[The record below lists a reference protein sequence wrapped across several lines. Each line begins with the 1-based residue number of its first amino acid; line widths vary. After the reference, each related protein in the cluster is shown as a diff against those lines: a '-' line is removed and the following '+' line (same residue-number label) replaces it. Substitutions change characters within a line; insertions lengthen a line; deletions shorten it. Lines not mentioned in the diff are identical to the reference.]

1 MEDSKLTFAKD
12 ETTNEIRFKLETE
25 GRTFT
30 KETATFG
37 FEINGKAK
45 KTMAATYWKPKVSS
59 GLFTN
64 IDLFRFFHLNVLFNA
79 IGSVCACM
87 CTFLN
92 WSFPIWFNV
101 FKKVKT
107 FKFDLKVLLIFKSKL
122 YQNCISLKLNCDKN
136 GFSRSEWAHFESS
149 ETLEPVL

>member
-1 MEDSKLTFAKD
+1 MVEKLLVFVEVFGLQTLQAEYLRPITSFQILFFVSKVSIFFSFPAKMEDSKLTFAKD

-37 FEINGKAK
+37 YEINGKAK

-64 IDLFRFFHLNVLFNA
+64 IDLFRFFHLMFCSMLTVQFA
-79 IGSVCACM
+79 HVCVH
-87 CTFLN
+87 
-92 WSFPIWFNV
+92 S
-101 FKKVKT
+101 
-107 FKFDLKVLLIFKSKL
+107 
-122 YQNCISLKLNCDKN
+122 
-136 GFSRSEWAHFESS
+136 
-149 ETLEPVL
+149 

>member
-1 MEDSKLTFAKD
+1 MYLGLLRPINSFQILFFVSKVSIFFSFPAKMEDSKLTFAKD

-37 FEINGKAK
+37 FESNGKAK

-64 IDLFRFFHLNVLFNA
+64 IDLFYFSTLILFC
-79 IGSVCACM
+79 SVQFAQIH
-87 CTFLN
+87 
-92 WSFPIWFNV
+92 S
-101 FKKVKT
+101 
-107 FKFDLKVLLIFKSKL
+107 
-122 YQNCISLKLNCDKN
+122 
-136 GFSRSEWAHFESS
+136 
-149 ETLEPVL
+149 

>member
-59 GLFTN
+59 GLFPFSPILT
-64 IDLFRFFHLNVLFNA
+64 FFYFSTLMFCSMLSVLFA
-79 IGSVCACM
+79 HVCVH
-87 CTFLN
+87 
-92 WSFPIWFNV
+92 S
-101 FKKVKT
+101 
-107 FKFDLKVLLIFKSKL
+107 
-122 YQNCISLKLNCDKN
+122 
-136 GFSRSEWAHFESS
+136 
-149 ETLEPVL
+149 